1 MKLATFAALA
11 ALSWGFLSPSAQA
24 ASCPADPAKASYA
37 IWKRGELKMNQEET
51 GTHPCGRPM
60 ACSGGSIKRRV
71 ERICR
76 WL

>member
-1 MKLATFAALA
+1 MKVATYVALA
-11 ALSWGFLSPSAQA
+11 ALSCGCLTASAEA

-37 IWKRGELKMNQEET
+37 IWKRGELKMDQEET
-51 GTHPCGRPM
+51 GTHPCGRRM